1 MQSKT
6 FYLLLALTLL
16 SFSVM
21 GQINIAGKIYNE
33 NKEPIAFASLS
44 LLTLPDS
51 ILDRG
56 SLSDETGSFV
66 FEHVNPG
73 KYIILA
79 SYIGYENLYSE
90 NFTIQLENKT
100 VTVEMNMK
108 QQSKLL
114 QEVVISAKKPFLE
127 QKADR
132 LVINVANSPVAAG
145 RTALEILKKVPGIV
159 VVQEKVTLGGSQSLQ
174 IWIDG
179 KPSPYQDM
187 NALLKDMPGDQI
199 EKIELITQPGAQ
211 FDAAGGAIL
220 NVVLK
225 RNANLGWKGTASLN
239 LGGYRYD
246 HSRFY
251 GNNQNDFGRINPG
264 INLTYRGGKISF
276 FVNGTINRGSYFDGF
291 AVKRYIA
298 ADIYNGNNLNKANYF
313 YRAVRAGI
321 DYYVSEKTTLGL
333 TTRIWGR
340 DGDEAATNRT
350 TVANAS
356 LPDKVLYAFFT
367 DNVGDDK
374 TRGLYSSLNFKHEF
388 DKKLGKTF
396 TLDLDHSNINS
407 TNINN
412 LTIYPED
419 IPTQRSLSQQ
429 IVTQPIGLYVIKSDY
444 NHPIDSTFKLS
455 LGLKSS
461 IATIDNG
468 LSFTRAGI
476 ISPNESNDFLYKEN
490 INAAYINVNKTIG
503 KFDLSAGLRTEQTVI
518 NGKTDE
524 VTVLSRNY
532 TQFFPSG
539 SAVFRLNDHMA
550 IQSSYAKRVNR
561 PNFNQQNP
569 FTYFIDSLTYTR
581 GNPTLKPEIA
591 NVSKL
596 TFTYDNQPVFGISY
610 SVIDSVIVDNA
621 PKLEGTRTFTTA
633 DNIAHQSRLELQL
646 NFPIK
651 FGKYI
656 DGFGGN
662 QLIRN
667 AYDATYQ
674 DIKYNASRWH
684 WLAYWSVNVKLP
696 KDIKVEIGGFYMTK
710 FLEEFLTI
718 DPLWGLDL
726 GISKNFN
733 NNKGSIS
740 LSYDDVFYSQN
751 SRANI
756 DFNNVKVDFRQFQ
769 YSRNLKLSFRY
780 NFGND
785 KVKNAQN
792 RTSASES
799 ESSRIKVD

>member
-1 MQSKT
+1 
-6 FYLLLALTLL
+6 
-16 SFSVM
+16 M

-276 FVNGTINRGSYFDGF
+276 FC
-291 AVKRYIA
+291 K
-298 ADIYNGNNLNKANYF
+298 
-313 YRAVRAGI
+313 
-321 DYYVSEKTTLGL
+321 
-333 TTRIWGR
+333 W
-340 DGDEAATNRT
+340 
-350 TVANAS
+350 
-356 LPDKVLYAFFT
+356 
-367 DNVGDDK
+367 
-374 TRGLYSSLNFKHEF
+374 
-388 DKKLGKTF
+388 
-396 TLDLDHSNINS
+396 
-407 TNINN
+407 
-412 LTIYPED
+412 
-419 IPTQRSLSQQ
+419 
-429 IVTQPIGLYVIKSDY
+429 
-444 NHPIDSTFKLS
+444 NHK
-455 LGLKSS
+455 
-461 IATIDNG
+461 
-468 LSFTRAGI
+468 
-476 ISPNESNDFLYKEN
+476 
-490 INAAYINVNKTIG
+490 
-503 KFDLSAGLRTEQTVI
+503 
-518 NGKTDE
+518 
-524 VTVLSRNY
+524 
-532 TQFFPSG
+532 
-539 SAVFRLNDHMA
+539 
-550 IQSSYAKRVNR
+550 
-561 PNFNQQNP
+561 
-569 FTYFIDSLTYTR
+569 
-581 GNPTLKPEIA
+581 
-591 NVSKL
+591 
-596 TFTYDNQPVFGISY
+596 
-610 SVIDSVIVDNA
+610 
-621 PKLEGTRTFTTA
+621 
-633 DNIAHQSRLELQL
+633 
-646 NFPIK
+646 
-651 FGKYI
+651 
-656 DGFGGN
+656 
-662 QLIRN
+662 
-667 AYDATYQ
+667 
-674 DIKYNASRWH
+674 
-684 WLAYWSVNVKLP
+684 
-696 KDIKVEIGGFYMTK
+696 
-710 FLEEFLTI
+710 
-718 DPLWGLDL
+718 
-726 GISKNFN
+726 
-733 NNKGSIS
+733 
-740 LSYDDVFYSQN
+740 
-751 SRANI
+751 
-756 DFNNVKVDFRQFQ
+756 
-769 YSRNLKLSFRY
+769 
-780 NFGND
+780 
-785 KVKNAQN
+785 
-792 RTSASES
+792 
-799 ESSRIKVD
+799 